1 MSDKCYISFWV
12 DIGWLMEGVLLAGVG
27 VVGGGGDQAYQEE
40 EGGGGEVEEGVVVG
54 EAPGLV

>member
-1 MSDKCYISFWV
+1 MVNGGC
-12 DIGWLMEGVLLAGVG
+12 LLAGVG

>member
-1 MSDKCYISFWV
+1 
-12 DIGWLMEGVLLAGVG
+12 MEGVLLAGVG
-27 VVGGGGDQAYQEE
+27 VVGGVGDQAYQEE